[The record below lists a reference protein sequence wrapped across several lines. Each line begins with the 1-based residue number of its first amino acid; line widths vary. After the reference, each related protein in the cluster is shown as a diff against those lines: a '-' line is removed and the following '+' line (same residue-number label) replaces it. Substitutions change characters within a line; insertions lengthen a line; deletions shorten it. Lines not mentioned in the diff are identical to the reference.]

1 MMALF
6 HYIDMAPLSSI
17 HKIVSISMG
26 AIATKHKT
34 SLQLFILI
42 TQKQENGLRRTAITD
57 SFLLLLVHITLSN
70 YTETT

>member
-6 HYIDMAPLSSI
+6 HYIDMAPLSST

-26 AIATKHKT
+26 EIPIKHKT

-42 TQKQENGLRRTAITD
+42 TPKQENGLRRTAITD